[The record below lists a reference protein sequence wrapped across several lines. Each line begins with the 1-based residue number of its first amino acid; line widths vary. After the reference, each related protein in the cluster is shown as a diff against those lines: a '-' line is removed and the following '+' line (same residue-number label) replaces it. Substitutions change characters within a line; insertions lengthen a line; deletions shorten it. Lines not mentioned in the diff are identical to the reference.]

1 MDMQADQVFP
11 SMNIEERIKL
21 LQATP
26 FFGAAKES
34 SISLLLELSETQQMV
49 KGGYFFRQGDRG
61 DSLYLLEKGRAV
73 IFKQW
78 KDIEYPLRHV
88 KDGDCFGELA
98 MIDFSPR
105 SASVRAESDSV
116 AIKIPSSALH
126 TLYQQDPEQ
135 FVIIQ
140 MNMAREVS
148 RRLRASDERWFQH
161 QLNSNFHVD

>member
-1 MDMQADQVFP
+1 
-11 SMNIEERIKL
+11 MNDEERIKL

-26 FFGAAKES
+26 FFGAAKPA
-34 SISLLLELSETQQMV
+34 SIELLLNLSETQQMPA
-49 KGGYFFRQGDRG
+49 GDYFFRQGDRG

-78 KDIEYPLRHV
+78 NNDEYPLRHV

-105 SASVRAESDSV
+105 SASVRAEIDST

-126 TLYQQDPEQ
+126 ALYQKDPEQ

-148 RRLRASDERWFQH
+148 RRLRASDERWFRH
-161 QLNSNFHVD
+161 QLNSSFHID

>member
-1 MDMQADQVFP
+1 
-11 SMNIEERIKL
+11 MNIDERIRL

-34 SISLLLELSETQQMV
+34 SITLLLDLSETQKMP
-49 KGGYFFRQGDRG
+49 KGGFFFRQGERG
-61 DSLYLLEKGRAV
+61 DSLYLLEKGQAV

-78 KDIEYPLRHV
+78 HEDEYPLRHV
-88 KDGDCFGELA
+88 RDGDCFGELA

-105 SASVRAESDSV
+105 SASVKAEKDSV

-126 TLYQQDPEQ
+126 SLYQQDPEQ

-148 RRLRASDERWFQH
+148 RRLRASDERWFRH
-161 QLNSNFHVD
+161 QLNTSFHVD

>member
-1 MDMQADQVFP
+1 
-11 SMNIEERIKL
+11 MNIEERIKL

-26 FFGAAKES
+26 FFGAVKES
-34 SISLLLELSETQQMV
+34 SIVLLLGLSQTQQMGE
-49 KGGYFFRQGDRG
+49 GGYFFRQGERG
-61 DSLYLLEKGRAV
+61 DSLYLLEKGKAV

-78 KDIEYPLRHV
+78 HEDEYPLRHV

-105 SASVRAESDSV
+105 SASVRAEMDST

-126 TLYQQDPEQ
+126 SLYQEDPEQ

-148 RRLRASDERWFQH
+148 RRLRASDERWFRH
-161 QLNSNFHVD
+161 QLNNDFHVD